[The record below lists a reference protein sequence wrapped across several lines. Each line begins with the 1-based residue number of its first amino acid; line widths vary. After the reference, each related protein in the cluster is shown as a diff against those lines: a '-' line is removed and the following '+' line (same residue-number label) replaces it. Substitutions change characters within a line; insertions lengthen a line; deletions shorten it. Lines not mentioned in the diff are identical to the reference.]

1 MLLREWLQHAIH
13 QLQPLAVTNPHAT
26 DLTFEAQRLW
36 ADVLDHS
43 PAAYLAYASQ
53 PLSDDDTRQL
63 NQALQRRAAGEP
75 LAYITGR
82 WWFWDL
88 ELEVAPCTL
97 IPRPDTEMLV
107 ETALQLDVPRHAKVL
122 DLGTGTGA
130 IALVLSREQPRWHV
144 TAVDV
149 NADAVALAKR
159 NQQRYQVANLT
170 ILQSDWYQA
179 LAGQVF
185 DLIVSNPPYID
196 GAAPELQVGDVQ
208 FEPKSALVA
217 EDAGLADI
225 RQILLGCQQHLAQG
239 GWLLIEHGY
248 DQAESVQQLFAAA
261 GFQRIRTVT
270 DFGQQPRLT
279 LGQKS

>member
-53 PLSDDDTRQL
+53 QLSDDDTRQL

-107 ETALQLDVPRHAKVL
+107 ETALQLDVPRQAKVL

-159 NQQRYQVANLT
+159 NQQRYHVANLT

-217 EDAGLADI
+217 DDSGLADI

-239 GWLLIEHGY
+239 GWLLVEHGY
-248 DQAESVQQLFAAA
+248 DQAQSVQQLFAAA

>member
-26 DLTFEAQRLW
+26 DLAFEAQRLW

-53 PLSDDDTRQL
+53 QLSDDDTRQL

-196 GAAPELQVGDVQ
+196 GDAPELQVGDVQ

-217 EDAGLADI
+217 DDAGLADI

-239 GWLLIEHGY
+239 GWLLVEHGY
-248 DQAESVQQLFAAA
+248 DQAQSVQQLFAAA

>member
-13 QLQPLAVTNPHAT
+13 QLQPLAVTNPHAI
-26 DLTFEAQRLW
+26 DLAFEAQRLW

-53 PLSDDDTRQL
+53 QLSDDDTRQL

-196 GAAPELQVGDVQ
+196 GDAPELQVGDVQ

-217 EDAGLADI
+217 DDAGLADI

-239 GWLLIEHGY
+239 GWLLVEHGY
-248 DQAESVQQLFAAA
+248 DQAQSVQQLFAAA

>member
-53 PLSDDDTRQL
+53 QLSDDDTRQL

-196 GAAPELQVGDVQ
+196 GGAPELQVGDVQ

-217 EDAGLADI
+217 DDAGLADI

-239 GWLLIEHGY
+239 GWLLVEHGY
-248 DQAESVQQLFAAA
+248 DQAQSVQQLFAAA

>member
-26 DLTFEAQRLW
+26 DLAFEAQRLW

-107 ETALQLDVPRHAKVL
+107 ETALQLDVPWHAKVL

-196 GAAPELQVGDVQ
+196 GDAPELQVGDVQ

-217 EDAGLADI
+217 DDAGLADI

-248 DQAESVQQLFAAA
+248 DQAQSVQQLFAAA

>member
-130 IALVLSREQPRWHV
+130 IALVLSREQPRWLV

-149 NADAVALAKR
+149 NADAVALARR

-196 GAAPELQVGDVQ
+196 GDAPELQVGDVQ

-217 EDAGLADI
+217 DDAGLADI

-239 GWLLIEHGY
+239 GWLLVEHGY
-248 DQAESVQQLFAAA
+248 DQAQSVQQLFAAA

-279 LGQKS
+279 LGQKL

>member
-26 DLTFEAQRLW
+26 DLAFEAQRLW

-53 PLSDDDTRQL
+53 QLSDDDTRQL

-196 GAAPELQVGDVQ
+196 GGAPELQVGDVQ

-217 EDAGLADI
+217 DDAGLADI

-239 GWLLIEHGY
+239 GWLLVEHGY
-248 DQAESVQQLFAAA
+248 DQAQSVQQLFAAA